1 MPVTADQ
8 ERELLNKY
16 KLTTLYPTE
25 WPHEDGSSDDEEE
38 LEQQIAAGV
47 GHARNR
53 SNTSSRLQK
62 IDRHVSLKSSTSSG
76 KHAPKDAGVQKDE
89 ADALGMAP
97 SVAAELKRRGLPIED
112 NLALRNKF
120 MLSSTSF
127 SPAMYLSQVHQNA
140 TTEDLLRGLD
150 FLSRSIEQ
158 KSASLK
164 VLVEGNFDRFVK
176 AKATIDT
183 VYHEMRNRG
192 AESSRMS
199 QVPQS
204 AASSLRPHSRQTS
217 KNQSHFRNT
226 SGPWGS
232 QSKAGF
238 QTERSRNA
246 LTKESEYGVQGI
258 RIPLQEVAIKAEE
271 VWGPALGGHEKEEAL
286 KAVQNALDQYREM
299 FTLPGTVFEAIK
311 KSDYDGVVDAYKK
324 AKSHADKARKI
335 AAIAKEN
342 NVELGDADVQ
352 QIIVTA
358 RMWHDVNSQVE
369 TFKQEVWRRLRNSH
383 GRKPAAVADETDKEL
398 HMELLATLLQLG
410 VDENPIWIWINS
422 HYLYLR
428 EKIARTFERSRIEI
442 EINRRRLAS
451 NNRVD
456 SKAFSKHLRSAF
468 TAAGTIRLGGDSGR
482 DLDSAPIL
490 AFWDKVQSCLSTLLS
505 PKNGILADVVEWY
518 TTAQDFVE
526 NRAQKAFPTGVFA
539 SGFTHLSLDPEHVDG
554 IRKATMDL
562 VTILRESIAS
572 FFQDTPVEDIS
583 DLYSPIPPTPITPDS
598 KTPLTPGA
606 SRRAFTFDLS
616 NVPPPSPRR
625 GDSWEKFA
633 FWPPNS
639 NSLSGAHYLARLIA
653 LVGSGMGDLA
663 SLSVVKQS
671 QEPEKLK
678 NVITNVRERLITAI
692 CSSWS
697 ADSEKCKLLESWTR
711 SPDRRDLTLM
721 PAFFEAWEE
730 KVMTNVQKIAYIT
743 DAATGKS
750 GAGAVEIIVPPS
762 AKLLQVVRGCF
773 TTSLYKSLNGMVE
786 NAENPKGDSNAV
798 AEEIDPDGVT
808 IAKKRELDGEDS
820 YGTEP
825 VDASSRNTRMLLTL
839 SNLNHLRSEVI
850 PQLISHFEAAFSV
863 KLTEESKT
871 IRDVLSQID
880 ARLFQSYVKPTVET
894 LDAIITKG
902 ITANDWEPS
911 TPRPTDARPY
921 VYDVLL
927 QLVMVHAEVT
937 NTTASTLTGQI
948 LSFHLEQCSMALIE
962 AFKKRQHYSLP
973 ALMQATLDV
982 EFMAQTLNN
991 YTTDRASEVQS
1002 QIYLALDERTDND
1015 ARAKLQGEL
1024 PAMRGILKKL
1034 REGTKGQFGSF
1045 RRERRGRRDGGSG
1058 QKG

>member
-25 WPHEDGSSDDEEE
+25 WPHEDESSDDEEE

-47 GHARNR
+47 GHARTR
-53 SNTSSRLQK
+53 SNTSSRLPK
-62 IDRHVSLKSSTSSG
+62 IDRNASLKSSTSSG
-76 KHAPKDAGVQKDE
+76 KHAQKDAGVQKDE

-127 SPAMYLSQVHQNA
+127 SPAMYLSQVHQDA
-140 TTEDLLRGLD
+140 STEDLLRGLD

-192 AESSRMS
+192 AESSRLS

-217 KNQSHFRNT
+217 KNHSHFRNT

-232 QSKAGF
+232 QSKAGIP
-238 QTERSRNA
+238 ERSKNA

-258 RIPLQEVAIKAEE
+258 RMPLQEVAIKAEE
-271 VWGPALGGHEKEEAL
+271 VWGPALGGREKEGSL
-286 KAVQNALDQYREM
+286 KAVQTALDQYREM
-299 FTLPGTVFEAIK
+299 FTLPGAAFEAIK
-311 KSDYDGVVDAYKK
+311 KSDYDGVVDVYKK
-324 AKSHADKARKI
+324 AKSYADKARKI
-335 AAIAKEN
+335 ASIAKEN

-358 RMWHDVNSQVE
+358 RTWHDVNSQVE
-369 TFKQEVWRRLRNSH
+369 TFKQEVWRRLKNSH
-383 GRKPAAVADETDKEL
+383 SRRPAAVADETDKEL

-410 VDENPIWIWINS
+410 VDENPIWVWINS

-428 EKIARTFERSRIEI
+428 EKIARAFERSRIEI
-442 EINRRRLAS
+442 EIMRRRLAA

-456 SKAFSKHLRSAF
+456 SMAFSKHLRSAF
-468 TAAGTIRLGGDSGR
+468 TSTGTLRLGGDSGR
-482 DLDSAPIL
+482 DLDSAAIL
-490 AFWDKVQSCLSTLLS
+490 AFWEQVQSSLSALLS
-505 PKNGILADVVEWY
+505 PKNGLLADVVEWH
-518 TTAQDFVE
+518 TSAQDFVE
-526 NRAQKAFPTGVFA
+526 NKAQKAFPTGVFA
-539 SGFTHLSLDPEHVDG
+539 SGFTYLSLDPEHVEG
-554 IRKATMDL
+554 IRKATLDL
-562 VTILRESIAS
+562 VMIIRESMAS
-572 FFQDTPVEDIS
+572 FFQDAPVEDLS
-583 DLYSPIPPTPITPDS
+583 ELYSPIPPTPITPDAKS
-598 KTPLTPGA
+598 PLTPGA

-616 NVPPPSPRR
+616 NAPPPSPRR
-625 GDSWEKFA
+625 GEAWEKFA

-653 LVGSGMGDLA
+653 LVGSGMGELA
-663 SLSVVKQS
+663 GLAVVKQS
-671 QEPEKLK
+671 KEPEKLK

-697 ADSEKCKLLESWTR
+697 ADSEKCRLLESWTR
-711 SPDRRDLTLM
+711 SPERRDLTLM

-750 GAGAVEIIVPPS
+750 GAGAVDIIVPPS

-786 NAENPKGDSNAV
+786 NAENSKYEGNGVGA
-798 AEEIDPDGVT
+798 EIDPDGVT
-808 IAKKRELDGEDS
+808 IAKKRELDGEDM

-825 VDASSRNTRMLLTL
+825 VDASNRVSLTL
-839 SNLNHLRSEVI
+839 
-850 PQLISHFEAAFSV
+850 Q
-863 KLTEESKT
+863 
-871 IRDVLSQID
+871 
-880 ARLFQSYVKPTVET
+880 
-894 LDAIITKG
+894 
-902 ITANDWEPS
+902 
-911 TPRPTDARPY
+911 
-921 VYDVLL
+921 
-927 QLVMVHAEVT
+927 
-937 NTTASTLTGQI
+937 
-948 LSFHLEQCSMALIE
+948 
-962 AFKKRQHYSLP
+962 
-973 ALMQATLDV
+973 
-982 EFMAQTLNN
+982 
-991 YTTDRASEVQS
+991 
-1002 QIYLALDERTDND
+1002 
-1015 ARAKLQGEL
+1015 
-1024 PAMRGILKKL
+1024 
-1034 REGTKGQFGSF
+1034 
-1045 RRERRGRRDGGSG
+1045 
-1058 QKG
+1058 